1 MSTPAARLLELI
13 RSEAKSGLWSS
24 GVNLARGG
32 AVAQESR
39 TGSEVVLRVKAAGR
53 PVPWTAILYPGDEAW
68 ECNCPGRVDPCEHVV
83 AAAIVLQQAEQ
94 QGGEVE
100 GRDALAKDRMRD
112 PRAHV
117 TFEFQEGVFGILGHR
132 AGFAAHDDVGGGL
145 KAQGRRGDGLAF
157 PVADD
162 FGGAGLVDARDDG
175 RRGAEVDAE
184 EVSHP

>member
-1 MSTPAARLLELI
+1 MLLAARIGEGRRGRLVDHVHL
-13 RSEAKSGLWSS
+13 REARAASGLEGGFAG
-24 GVNLARGG
+24 GVREVGGDGDDRQVDG
-32 AVAQESR
+32 AVGGFGVGAD
-39 TGSEVVLRVKAAGR
+39 L
-53 PVPWTAILYPGDEAW
+53 
-68 ECNCPGRVDPCEHVV
+68 
-83 AAAIVLQQAEQ
+83 AEQ